1 MLLFEMDISVIIH
14 NNKKSGDKDVTPA
27 CPQHIYKPIRTVDGL
42 FGKKIQK
49 DGLRCCTSRGCA

>member
-1 MLLFEMDISVIIH
+1 MDISVIIN

-27 CPQHIYKPIRTVDGL
+27 CPQHVYKPIRTVDGL